1 MFSRIEITFNWVT
14 ILVIAIVLY
23 GCGSEDKKKNQ
34 THISQLS
41 FSNEI
46 VETVN
51 DTSKITPV
59 IDSLKKLLLISNSEQ
74 QLIILGELAEVWR
87 PYTYTF
93 ANELLLQSGKSGNV
107 SGQSDAYAK
116 FGIFYTRKSNFDSAN
131 YYFTRSEKLANKLN
145 STSLLAQVISWKA
158 EGLRIKGFYDSTI
171 LLQNKAISLAEQV
184 NDIKRLAFCNI
195 SKGEAN
201 RFLGKSEEAIS
212 CYQKSIQYSEQINDK
227 NKITMCLNSIGD
239 LYRVQ
244 SNYPE
249 ALNYFNKAL
258 SLAKS
263 QNNKNQIAF
272 CLSCMGDI
280 FSAQKE
286 LDKALKFFEEAYL
299 IAEETGAQ
307 IQQCNIL
314 SSMALVYDQAKNFDK
329 ALEYI
334 EKSNELSEKIG
345 YIDKLAFGYSAMGS
359 IYFNQAK
366 YEEAAESVKQSIA
379 IAKETGNSN
388 LLASTQNQLA
398 DIFLKQGKLI
408 EGKISAEAAL
418 KLSQENKIINNIR
431 ESAHI
436 LSLIHKAQYNFKSS
450 LEMLDLFIKM
460 KDSVNNEENV
470 KKIAAIEYQAKEE
483 GLKAEQRAKELSF
496 KAEQEKKETELKRQ
510 KTIRYAFTI
519 GFVLVLLLVGVV
531 FRSLQQNKKKNK
543 IIVAQK
549 KEVEHQKELVEEK
562 NKEITDSITY
572 AKRLQDAI
580 LPPIRLVQNYF
591 PNSFIL
597 YKPKDIIAGDF
608 YWMEKLDDTLFFAA
622 ADSTG
627 HGVPGA
633 MVSVVCSNALNR
645 AVKEFKLKEPG
656 RILDKTREL
665 VLETFE
671 KSEGDVK
678 DGMDIS
684 LISIN
689 QVTKTIL
696 WSGAN
701 NPIWYIN
708 NNQFHEIKA
717 TKQPIG
723 KTEYPQP
730 FITHQI
736 DFIEGTSFYLITD
749 GFADQFGGPKGKK
762 FKYKNLQELL
772 LQFYNTELI
781 EQGKLLD
788 QEFEK
793 WRGQLDQI
801 DDVTI
806 IGFKI

>member
-1 MFSRIEITFNWVT
+1 MILRGKALLFLTGSLFAVLLFYSCLSDGDDKQKEGIE
-14 ILVIAIVLY
+14 
-23 GCGSEDKKKNQ
+23 
-34 THISQLS
+34 QLT
-41 FSNEI
+41 FSNNVYAI
-46 VETVN
+46 ID
-51 DTSKITPV
+51 DTAKVTPA
-59 IDSLKKLLLISNSEQ
+59 IDSLRKNISKVGLQNQLLY
-74 QLIILGELAEVWR
+74 LGELAEIWR
-87 PYTYTF
+87 PYTLLL
-93 ANELLLQSGKSGNV
+93 ADELLQQSIKNGNIA
-107 SGQSDAYAK
+107 GQSDAYSK
-116 FGIFYTRKSNFDSAN
+116 FGIYYTRKSNLDSAN
-131 YYFTRSEKLANKLN
+131 YYFNLAEILANKIN
-145 STSLLAQVISWKA
+145 SESLVAQVVSWKA
-158 EGLRIKGFYDSTI
+158 EGLRVKGFYDSTL
-171 LLQNKAISLAEQV
+171 LLQDKAIKLAERT

-201 RFLGKSEEAIS
+201 RFLGKSEDAIN
-212 CYQKSIQYSEQINDK
+212 CYQKSIQYSQQINDK

-244 SNYPE
+244 NNYPE

-258 SLAKS
+258 SLAKE

-280 FSAQKE
+280 YSAQKE
-286 LDKALKFFEEAYL
+286 LEKALKFFDEAFL

-314 SSMALVYDQAKNFDK
+314 SSMALVYDQAKKFNK
-329 ALEYI
+329 ALEFI
-334 EKSNELSEKIG
+334 DKSNKLAEQIG
-345 YIDKLAFGYSAMGS
+345 YIDKMAFGYSAMGS

-366 YEEAAESVKQSIA
+366 FPEAAEAVKQSID
-379 IAKETGNSN
+379 IAKEIGNTS

-398 DIFLKQGKLI
+398 DIYLKQGKLN
-408 EGKISAEAAL
+408 EGKASAEASL
-418 KLSQENKIINNIR
+418 KLSRENKVINNIR

-436 LSLIHKAQYNFKSS
+436 LALIYKAQNNYKASFDM
-450 LEMLDLFIKM
+450 LELFIKM

-470 KKIAAIEYQAKEE
+470 KKIAAIEYSAKEE
-483 GLKAEQRAKELSF
+483 SLKAEQRAKELSF

-580 LPPIRLVQNYF
+580 LPPLRLVQTYF

-608 YWMEKLDDTLFFAA
+608 YWMEKLDETLFFAA

-645 AVKEFKLKEPG
+645 ALKEFKLQEPG
-656 RILDKTREL
+656 KILDKTREL

-689 QVTKTIL
+689 TKTKTVL

-701 NPIWYIN
+701 NPLWYISDS
-708 NNQFHEIKA
+708 QIHEIKA

-723 KTEYPQP
+723 KTENPQP
-730 FITHQI
+730 FTTHQI
-736 DFIEGTSFYLITD
+736 SVSEGTIFYLITD
-749 GFADQFGGPKGKK
+749 GYADQFGGPKGKK
-762 FKYKNLQELL
+762 YKYKNLQEQLL
-772 LQFYNTELI
+772 KICDKSLE
-781 EQGKLLD
+781 EQGLYLNS
-788 QEFEK
+788 EFEH